1 MTKPTASGIVLIH
14 KPRGMTS
21 FGVVSRLRKLTG
33 IRRIGHCGTLD
44 PFAEG
49 LLPVCIGR
57 ATAAVRYMD
66 GYDKSYRVV
75 VRFGSATD
83 TMDPEGQ
90 VTNQYRWEKGELEQM
105 SADGFSRLKEIVAQ
119 LVGEHQQTPPM
130 FSAVKVSGKPLYR
143 YAREGLTI
151 ERKTRRIVIS
161 AAELEDIQCRP
172 LDGYLTASVRI
183 DCSKGTYIRVIA
195 DEIGQLLGCFAHAQ
209 ELIRLSCGPFRLEQA
224 SDIEDLFEWYRALP
238 DPSTFVKL
246 IHDKKILLPT
256 EAAFVGFRSV
266 QLSESDAIR
275 LIQGQTVLLNEFCP
289 LPDSHSE
296 KDKPIAVYA
305 RDCLIAIGTL
315 DQQADPNCLKTERV
329 LVDLEDFRSGRTGN
343 PTM

>member
-183 DCSKGTYIRVIA
+183 D
-195 DEIGQLLGCFAHAQ
+195 
-209 ELIRLSCGPFRLEQA
+209 
-224 SDIEDLFEWYRALP
+224 
-238 DPSTFVKL
+238 
-246 IHDKKILLPT
+246 
-256 EAAFVGFRSV
+256 
-266 QLSESDAIR
+266 
-275 LIQGQTVLLNEFCP
+275 
-289 LPDSHSE
+289 
-296 KDKPIAVYA
+296 
-305 RDCLIAIGTL
+305 
-315 DQQADPNCLKTERV
+315 
-329 LVDLEDFRSGRTGN
+329 
-343 PTM
+343 